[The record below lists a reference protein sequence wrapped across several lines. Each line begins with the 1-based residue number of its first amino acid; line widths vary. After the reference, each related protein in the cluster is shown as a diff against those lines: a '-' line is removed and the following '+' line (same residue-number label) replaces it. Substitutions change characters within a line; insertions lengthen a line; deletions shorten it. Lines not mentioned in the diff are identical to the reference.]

1 METDS
6 ENFKYRCPIC
16 FQIPFLSTN
25 FNDQNLILNMKCMNN
40 HESKEEISNIQKK
53 NIKCFQCGQAKNKDN
68 LFYYC
73 ENCVKIIC
81 NKCIDSHKNENH
93 KIIDLN
99 NFDFTCI
106 EHNNNLIGYCQKH
119 NINYCKNCQHFKENN
134 SNVFKEISEKEISNF
149 INMNK
154 KNESLLLDFD
164 KHFQTLKKYFEDVQR
179 IYNLFK
185 NNLENK
191 INFYK
196 DLINLYQ
203 NKKKEH
209 KINQQMIKNLYDNQ
223 FNINPLILEG
233 SKIINNMIDNFNK
246 INKIFYLNDN
256 QSSNINEKKNIN
268 KSNISNEKNIKKCS
282 ILNLNDNESPE
293 KDEDIKE
300 RRKKKSL
307 TFKRSKILL
316 NELYINS
323 INSFFSK
330 PKKFKLIYSASR
342 DGDTAEKFYSKCDDK
357 APTLIISKNIDGIIL
372 GGYTEKKW
380 SCKNYKKNIIDNN
393 SFIFNLTKN
402 EKYKALKNMACIVNF
417 ENGFGFGDYG
427 NDLYFNSPFFSYES
441 NGINSRGSYD
451 YVGGKIQNKLV
462 ELEVYLVEN

>member
-1 METDS
+1 MET
-6 ENFKYRCPIC
+6 ENEFKYRCPIC
-16 FQIPFLSTN
+16 YQIPFLSSN
-25 FNDQNLILNMKCMNN
+25 FNDQNLIINMKCINN
-40 HESKEEISNIQKK
+40 HENKDEISNIQNK
-53 NIKCFQCGQAKNKDN
+53 NIKCNKCGETKNKE
-68 LFYYC
+68 FYYC
-73 ENCVKIIC
+73 GNCTKILC
-81 NKCIDSHKNENH
+81 NKCCDSHKNEAH
-93 KIIDLN
+93 KIIELN
-99 NFDFTCI
+99 NVDFICS
-106 EHNNNLIGYCQKH
+106 EHNNNFVGYCQKH
-119 NINYCKNCQHFKENN
+119 NINYCKDCQHFKENN
-134 SNVFKEISEKEISNF
+134 SNVFKELSEKEISNF
-149 INMNK
+149 IEINN

-185 NNLENK
+185 NNIENK
-191 INFYK
+191 IKFYK
-196 DLINLYQ
+196 DIINLYQ
-203 NKKKEH
+203 NKNKEH
-209 KINQQMIKNLYDNQ
+209 KINYQMIKNLHDNQ

-256 QSSNINEKKNIN
+256 KSLNIN
-268 KSNISNEKNIKKCS
+268 KITFENKSNNNEKNMKKS
-282 ILNLNDNESPE
+282 NIMNLNENEAE
-293 KDEDIKE
+293 KNDVI

-342 DGDTAEKFYSKCDDK
+342 DGDTTEKFYSKCDDK
-357 APTLIISKNIDGIIL
+357 APTLVISKNIDGIIL

>member
-1 METDS
+1 MET
-6 ENFKYRCPIC
+6 ENEFKYRCPIC
-16 FQIPFLSTN
+16 YQIPFLSSN
-25 FNDQNLILNMKCMNN
+25 FNDQNLIINMKCINN
-40 HESKEEISNIQKK
+40 HENKDEISNIQNK
-53 NIKCFQCGQAKNKDN
+53 IFKCNKCGETKNKE
-68 LFYYC
+68 FYYC
-73 ENCVKIIC
+73 GNCIKILC
-81 NKCIDSHKNENH
+81 NKCCDSHKNEAH
-93 KIIDLN
+93 KIIELN
-99 NFDFTCI
+99 NVDFICS
-106 EHNNNLIGYCQKH
+106 EHNNNFVGYCQKH
-119 NINYCKNCQHFKENN
+119 NINYCKDCQHFKENN
-134 SNVFKEISEKEISNF
+134 SNVFKELSDKEISNF
-149 INMNK
+149 IEINN

-185 NNLENK
+185 NNIENK
-191 INFYK
+191 IKFYK
-196 DLINLYQ
+196 EIINLYNK
-203 NKKKEH
+203 NKKH
-209 KINQQMIKNLYDNQ
+209 KINYQMIKNLYDNQ

-256 QSSNINEKKNIN
+256 KSLNIN
-268 KSNISNEKNIKKCS
+268 KITFENKSNNNEKNMKKS
-282 ILNLNDNESPE
+282 NIMNLNENEAE
-293 KDEDIKE
+293 KNDVI

-342 DGDTAEKFYSKCDDK
+342 DGDTTEKFYSKCDDK
-357 APTLIISKNIDGIIL
+357 APTLVISKNIDGIIL

-451 YVGGKIQNKLV
+451 YTGGKIQNKLV

>member
-1 METDS
+1 MES
-6 ENFKYRCPIC
+6 ENEFKYRCPIC
-16 FQIPFLSTN
+16 YQIPFLSSN
-25 FNDQNLILNMKCMNN
+25 FNDQNLIINMKCINN
-40 HESKEEISNIQKK
+40 HENKDEISNIQNK
-53 NIKCFQCGQAKNKDN
+53 NIKCNKCGETKNKE
-68 LFYYC
+68 FYYC
-73 ENCVKIIC
+73 GNCTKILC
-81 NKCIDSHKNENH
+81 NKCCDSHKNEAH
-93 KIIDLN
+93 KIIELN
-99 NFDFTCI
+99 NVDFICS
-106 EHNNNLIGYCQKH
+106 EHNNNFVGYCQKH

-134 SNVFKEISEKEISNF
+134 SNVFKELSEKEISNF
-149 INMNK
+149 IEINN

-185 NNLENK
+185 NNIENK
-191 INFYK
+191 IKFYK
-196 DLINLYQ
+196 DIINLYQ
-203 NKKKEH
+203 NKNKEH
-209 KINQQMIKNLYDNQ
+209 KINYQMIKNLYDNQ

-256 QSSNINEKKNIN
+256 KSLNIN
-268 KSNISNEKNIKKCS
+268 KITFENKSNNNEKNMKKS
-282 ILNLNDNESPE
+282 NIMNLNENEAE
-293 KDEDIKE
+293 KNDVI

-342 DGDTAEKFYSKCDDK
+342 DGDTTEKFYSKCDDK
-357 APTLIISKNIDGIIL
+357 APTLVISKNIDGIIL

-451 YVGGKIQNKLV
+451 YTGGKIQNKLS

>member
-1 METDS
+1 MET
-6 ENFKYRCPIC
+6 ENEFKYRCPIC
-16 FQIPFLSTN
+16 YQIPFLSSN
-25 FNDQNLILNMKCMNN
+25 FNDQNLIINMKCINN
-40 HESKEEISNIQKK
+40 HENKDEISNIQNK
-53 NIKCFQCGQAKNKDN
+53 IFKCNKCGETKNKE
-68 LFYYC
+68 FYYC
-73 ENCVKIIC
+73 GNCTKILC
-81 NKCIDSHKNENH
+81 NKCCDSHKNEAH
-93 KIIDLN
+93 KIIELN
-99 NFDFTCI
+99 NVDFICS
-106 EHNNNLIGYCQKH
+106 EHNNNFVGYCQKH
-119 NINYCKNCQHFKENN
+119 NINYCKDCQHFKENN
-134 SNVFKEISEKEISNF
+134 SNVFKELSDKEISNF
-149 INMNK
+149 IEINN

-185 NNLENK
+185 NNIENK
-191 INFYK
+191 IKFYK
-196 DLINLYQ
+196 EIINLYNK
-203 NKKKEH
+203 NKKH
-209 KINQQMIKNLYDNQ
+209 KINYQMIKNLYDNQ

-256 QSSNINEKKNIN
+256 KSLNIN
-268 KSNISNEKNIKKCS
+268 KITFENKSNNNEKNMKKS
-282 ILNLNDNESPE
+282 NIMNLNENEAE
-293 KDEDIKE
+293 KNDVI

-342 DGDTAEKFYSKCDDK
+342 DGDTTEKFYSKCDDK
-357 APTLIISKNIDGIIL
+357 APTLVISKNIDGIIL

-451 YVGGKIQNKLV
+451 YTGGKIQNKLS

>member
-1 METDS
+1 MET
-6 ENFKYRCPIC
+6 ENEFKYRCPIC
-16 FQIPFLSTN
+16 YQIPFLSSN
-25 FNDQNLILNMKCMNN
+25 FNDQNLIINMKCINN
-40 HESKEEISNIQKK
+40 HENKDEISNIQNK
-53 NIKCFQCGQAKNKDN
+53 IFKCNKCGETKNKE
-68 LFYYC
+68 FYYC
-73 ENCVKIIC
+73 GNCTKILC
-81 NKCIDSHKNENH
+81 NKCCDSHKNEAH
-93 KIIDLN
+93 KIIELN
-99 NFDFTCI
+99 NVDFICS
-106 EHNNNLIGYCQKH
+106 EHNNNFVGYCQKH
-119 NINYCKNCQHFKENN
+119 NINYCKDCQHFKENN
-134 SNVFKEISEKEISNF
+134 SNVFKELSDKEISNF
-149 INMNK
+149 IEINN

-185 NNLENK
+185 NNIENK
-191 INFYK
+191 IKFYK
-196 DLINLYQ
+196 EIINLYNK
-203 NKKKEH
+203 NKKH
-209 KINQQMIKNLYDNQ
+209 KINYQMIKNLYDNQ

-256 QSSNINEKKNIN
+256 KSLDINKITFEN
-268 KSNISNEKNIKKCS
+268 KSNNNEKNMKKS
-282 ILNLNDNESPE
+282 NIMNLNENEAE
-293 KDEDIKE
+293 KNDVI

-342 DGDTAEKFYSKCDDK
+342 DGDTTEKFYSKCDDK
-357 APTLIISKNIDGIIL
+357 APTLVISKNIDGIIL

-451 YVGGKIQNKLV
+451 YTGGKIQNKLV

>member
-1 METDS
+1 MET
-6 ENFKYRCPIC
+6 EFKYRCPIC
-16 FQIPFLSTN
+16 YQIPFLSSN
-25 FNDQNLILNMKCMNN
+25 FNDQNLIINMKCLNN
-40 HESKEEISNIQKK
+40 HENKDEISNIQNK
-53 NIKCFQCGQAKNKDN
+53 NIKCNKCGETKNKE
-68 LFYYC
+68 FYYC
-73 ENCVKIIC
+73 GNCIKILC
-81 NKCIDSHKNENH
+81 NKCCDSHKNEGH
-93 KIIDLN
+93 KIIELKN
-99 NFDFTCI
+99 VDFICS
-106 EHNNNLIGYCQKH
+106 EHNNNFVGYCQKH

-134 SNVFKEISEKEISNF
+134 SNVFKELSEKEISNF
-149 INMNK
+149 IEINN

-185 NNLENK
+185 NNIENK
-191 INFYK
+191 IKFYK
-196 DLINLYQ
+196 DIINLYQ
-203 NKKKEH
+203 NKNKEH
-209 KINQQMIKNLYDNQ
+209 KINYQMIKNLYDNQ

-256 QSSNINEKKNIN
+256 QSSNINKITFEN
-268 KSNISNEKNIKKCS
+268 KSNNNEKNMKKS
-282 ILNLNDNESPE
+282 NIMNLNENEAE
-293 KDEDIKE
+293 KNDVI
-300 RRKKKSL
+300 RRNKKSL

-342 DGDTAEKFYSKCDDK
+342 DGDTTEKFYSKCDDK
-357 APTLIISKNIDGIIL
+357 APTLVISKNIDGIIL

>member
-1 METDS
+1 MET
-6 ENFKYRCPIC
+6 ENEFKFRCLIC
-16 FQIPFLSTN
+16 YQIPFLSSN
-25 FNDQNLILNMKCMNN
+25 FNDQNLIINMKCLNN
-40 HESKEEISNIQKK
+40 HENKDEISNIQNK
-53 NIKCFQCGQAKNKDN
+53 NIKCNKCGETKNKE
-68 LFYYC
+68 FYYC
-73 ENCVKIIC
+73 GNCIKILC
-81 NKCIDSHKNENH
+81 NKCCDSHKNEGH
-93 KIIDLN
+93 KIIELKN
-99 NFDFTCI
+99 VDFICS
-106 EHNNNLIGYCQKH
+106 EHNNNFVGYCQKH

-134 SNVFKEISEKEISNF
+134 SNVFKELSEKEISNF
-149 INMNK
+149 IEINN

-185 NNLENK
+185 NNIENK
-191 INFYK
+191 IKFYK
-196 DLINLYQ
+196 DIINLYQ
-203 NKKKEH
+203 NKNKEH
-209 KINQQMIKNLYDNQ
+209 KINYQMIKNLHDNQ

-246 INKIFYLNDN
+246 INKIFYLNEN
-256 QSSNINEKKNIN
+256 QSSNLHKITFEN
-268 KSNISNEKNIKKCS
+268 KSNNNEKNMKKS
-282 ILNLNDNESPE
+282 NIMNLNENEAE
-293 KDEDIKE
+293 KNDVI

-342 DGDTAEKFYSKCDDK
+342 DGDTTEKFYSKCDDK
-357 APTLIISKNIDGIIL
+357 APTLVISKNIDGIIL

>member
-1 METDS
+1 MET
-6 ENFKYRCPIC
+6 ENEFKYRCPIC
-16 FQIPFLSTN
+16 YQIPFLSSN
-25 FNDQNLILNMKCMNN
+25 FNDQNLIINMKCINN
-40 HESKEEISNIQKK
+40 HENKDEISNIQNK
-53 NIKCFQCGQAKNKDN
+53 IFKCNKCGETKNKE
-68 LFYYC
+68 FYYC
-73 ENCVKIIC
+73 GNCIKILC
-81 NKCIDSHKNENH
+81 NKCCDSHKNEAH
-93 KIIDLN
+93 KIIELN
-99 NFDFTCI
+99 NVDFICS
-106 EHNNNLIGYCQKH
+106 EHNNNFVGYCQKH
-119 NINYCKNCQHFKENN
+119 NINYCKDCQHFKENN
-134 SNVFKEISEKEISNF
+134 SNVFKELSEKEISNF
-149 INMNK
+149 IEINN

-256 QSSNINEKKNIN
+256 KSLNIN
-268 KSNISNEKNIKKCS
+268 KITFENKSNNNEKNMKKS
-282 ILNLNDNESPE
+282 NIMNLNENEAE
-293 KDEDIKE
+293 KNDVI

-342 DGDTAEKFYSKCDDK
+342 DGDTTEKFYSRCDDK
-357 APTLIISKNIDGIIL
+357 APTLVISKNIDGIIL

>member
-1 METDS
+1 MET
-6 ENFKYRCPIC
+6 ENEFKYRCPIC
-16 FQIPFLSTN
+16 YQIPFLSSN
-25 FNDQNLILNMKCMNN
+25 FNDQNLIINMKCLNN
-40 HESKEEISNIQKK
+40 HENKDEISNIQNK
-53 NIKCFQCGQAKNKDN
+53 NIKCNKCGETKNKE
-68 LFYYC
+68 FYYC
-73 ENCVKIIC
+73 GNCIKILC
-81 NKCIDSHKNENH
+81 NKCCDSHKNEGH
-93 KIIDLN
+93 KIIELKN
-99 NFDFTCI
+99 VDFICS
-106 EHNNNLIGYCQKH
+106 EHNNNFVGYCQKH
-119 NINYCKNCQHFKENN
+119 NINYCKDCQHFKENN
-134 SNVFKEISEKEISNF
+134 SNVFKELSEKEISNF
-149 INMNK
+149 IEINN

-185 NNLENK
+185 NNIENK
-191 INFYK
+191 IKFYK
-196 DLINLYQ
+196 DIINLYQ
-203 NKKKEH
+203 NKNKEH
-209 KINQQMIKNLYDNQ
+209 KINYQMIKNLHDNQ

-256 QSSNINEKKNIN
+256 QSSNINKITFEN
-268 KSNISNEKNIKKCS
+268 KSNNNEKNMKKS
-282 ILNLNDNESPE
+282 NIMNLNENEAE
-293 KDEDIKE
+293 KNDVI

-342 DGDTAEKFYSKCDDK
+342 DGDTTEKFYSKCDDK
-357 APTLIISKNIDGIIL
+357 APTLVISKNIDGIIL

-451 YVGGKIQNKLV
+451 YTGGKIQNKLS

>member
-1 METDS
+1 MET
-6 ENFKYRCPIC
+6 ENEFKYRCPIC
-16 FQIPFLSTN
+16 YQIPFLSSN
-25 FNDQNLILNMKCMNN
+25 FNDQNLIINMKCLNN
-40 HESKEEISNIQKK
+40 HENKDEISNIQNK
-53 NIKCFQCGQAKNKDN
+53 NIKCNKCGETKNKE
-68 LFYYC
+68 FYYC
-73 ENCVKIIC
+73 GNCTKILC
-81 NKCIDSHKNENH
+81 NKCCDSHKNEAH
-93 KIIDLN
+93 KIIELN
-99 NFDFTCI
+99 NVDFICS
-106 EHNNNLIGYCQKH
+106 EHNNNFVGYCQKH

-134 SNVFKEISEKEISNF
+134 SNVFKELSEKEISNF
-149 INMNK
+149 IEINN

-185 NNLENK
+185 NNIENK
-191 INFYK
+191 IKFYK
-196 DLINLYQ
+196 DIINLYQ
-203 NKKKEH
+203 NKNKEH
-209 KINQQMIKNLYDNQ
+209 KINYQMIKNLHDNQ

-256 QSSNINEKKNIN
+256 QSSNINKITFEN
-268 KSNISNEKNIKKCS
+268 KSNNNEKNMKKS
-282 ILNLNDNESPE
+282 NIMNLNENEAE
-293 KDEDIKE
+293 KNDVI

-342 DGDTAEKFYSKCDDK
+342 DGDTTEKFYSKCDDK
-357 APTLIISKNIDGIIL
+357 APTLVISKNIDGIIL

>member
-1 METDS
+1 MET
-6 ENFKYRCPIC
+6 ENEFKYRCPIC
-16 FQIPFLSTN
+16 YQIPFLSSN
-25 FNDQNLILNMKCMNN
+25 FNDQNLIINMKCINN
-40 HESKEEISNIQKK
+40 HENKDEISNIQNK
-53 NIKCFQCGQAKNKDN
+53 IFKCNKCGETKNKE
-68 LFYYC
+68 FYYC
-73 ENCVKIIC
+73 GNCIKILC
-81 NKCIDSHKNENH
+81 NKCCDSHKNEAH
-93 KIIDLN
+93 KIIELN
-99 NFDFTCI
+99 NVDFICS
-106 EHNNNLIGYCQKH
+106 EHNNNFVGYCQKH
-119 NINYCKNCQHFKENN
+119 NINYCKDCQHFKENN
-134 SNVFKEISEKEISNF
+134 SNVFKELSDKEISNF
-149 INMNK
+149 IEINN

-185 NNLENK
+185 NNIENK
-191 INFYK
+191 IKFYK
-196 DLINLYQ
+196 EIINLYNK
-203 NKKKEH
+203 NKKH
-209 KINQQMIKNLYDNQ
+209 KINYQMIKNLYDNQ

-246 INKIFYLNDN
+246 INKIFYLNEN
-256 QSSNINEKKNIN
+256 QSSNINKITFEN
-268 KSNISNEKNIKKCS
+268 KSNNNEKNMKKS
-282 ILNLNDNESPE
+282 NIMNLNENEAE
-293 KDEDIKE
+293 KNDVI

-342 DGDTAEKFYSKCDDK
+342 DGDTTEKFYSKCDDK
-357 APTLIISKNIDGIIL
+357 APTLVISKNIDGIIL

-451 YVGGKIQNKLV
+451 YTGGKIQNKLS

>member
-1 METDS
+1 MET
-6 ENFKYRCPIC
+6 ENEFKYRCPIC
-16 FQIPFLSTN
+16 YQIPFLSSN
-25 FNDQNLILNMKCMNN
+25 FNDQNLIINMKCINN
-40 HESKEEISNIQKK
+40 HENKDEISNIQNK
-53 NIKCFQCGQAKNKDN
+53 IFKCNKCGETKNKE
-68 LFYYC
+68 FYYC
-73 ENCVKIIC
+73 GNCIKILC
-81 NKCIDSHKNENH
+81 NKCCDSHKNEAH
-93 KIIDLN
+93 KIIELN
-99 NFDFTCI
+99 NVDFICS
-106 EHNNNLIGYCQKH
+106 EHNNNFVGYCQKH
-119 NINYCKNCQHFKENN
+119 NINYCKDCQHFKENN
-134 SNVFKEISEKEISNF
+134 SNVFKELSDKEISNF
-149 INMNK
+149 IEINN

-185 NNLENK
+185 NNIENK
-191 INFYK
+191 IKFYK
-196 DLINLYQ
+196 EIINLYNK
-203 NKKKEH
+203 NKKH
-209 KINQQMIKNLYDNQ
+209 KINYQMIKNLYDNQ

-256 QSSNINEKKNIN
+256 KSLNIN
-268 KSNISNEKNIKKCS
+268 KITFENKSNNNEKNMKKS
-282 ILNLNDNESPE
+282 NIMNLNENEAE
-293 KDEDIKE
+293 KNDVI

-342 DGDTAEKFYSKCDDK
+342 DGDTTEKFYSKCDDK
-357 APTLIISKNIDGIIL
+357 APTLVISKNIDGIIL

-451 YVGGKIQNKLV
+451 YTGGKIQNKLS

>member
-1 METDS
+1 MET
-6 ENFKYRCPIC
+6 ENEFKYRCPIC
-16 FQIPFLSTN
+16 YQIPFLSSN
-25 FNDQNLILNMKCMNN
+25 FNDQNLIINMKCINN
-40 HESKEEISNIQKK
+40 HENKDEISNIQNK
-53 NIKCFQCGQAKNKDN
+53 IFKCNKCGETKNKE
-68 LFYYC
+68 FYYC
-73 ENCVKIIC
+73 GNCTKILC
-81 NKCIDSHKNENH
+81 NKCCDSHKNEAH
-93 KIIDLN
+93 KIIELN
-99 NFDFTCI
+99 NVDFICS
-106 EHNNNLIGYCQKH
+106 EHNNNFVGYCQKH
-119 NINYCKNCQHFKENN
+119 NINYCKDCQHFKENN
-134 SNVFKEISEKEISNF
+134 SNVFKELSDKEISNF
-149 INMNK
+149 IEINN

-185 NNLENK
+185 NNIENK
-191 INFYK
+191 IKFYK
-196 DLINLYQ
+196 EIINLYNK
-203 NKKKEH
+203 NKKH
-209 KINQQMIKNLYDNQ
+209 KINYQMIKNLYDNQ

-256 QSSNINEKKNIN
+256 KSLDINKITFEN
-268 KSNISNEKNIKKCS
+268 KSNNNEKNMKKS
-282 ILNLNDNESPE
+282 NIMNLNENEAE
-293 KDEDIKE
+293 KNDVI

-342 DGDTAEKFYSKCDDK
+342 DGDTTEKFYSKCDDK
-357 APTLIISKNIDGIIL
+357 APTLVISKNIDGIIL

-451 YVGGKIQNKLV
+451 YTGGKIQNKLS

>member
-1 METDS
+1 MET
-6 ENFKYRCPIC
+6 ENEFKYRCPIC
-16 FQIPFLSTN
+16 YQIPFLSSN
-25 FNDQNLILNMKCMNN
+25 FNDQNLIINMKCINN
-40 HESKEEISNIQKK
+40 HENKDEISNIQNK
-53 NIKCFQCGQAKNKDN
+53 IFKCNKCGETKNKE
-68 LFYYC
+68 FYYC
-73 ENCVKIIC
+73 GNCIKILC
-81 NKCIDSHKNENH
+81 NKCCDSHKNEAH
-93 KIIDLN
+93 KIIELN
-99 NFDFTCI
+99 NVDFICS
-106 EHNNNLIGYCQKH
+106 EHNNNFVGYCQKH
-119 NINYCKNCQHFKENN
+119 NINYCKDCQHFKENN
-134 SNVFKEISEKEISNF
+134 SNVFKELSEKEISNF
-149 INMNK
+149 IEINN

-185 NNLENK
+185 NNIENK
-191 INFYK
+191 IKFYK
-196 DLINLYQ
+196 EIINLYNK
-203 NKKKEH
+203 NKKH
-209 KINQQMIKNLYDNQ
+209 KINYQMIKNLYDNQ

-256 QSSNINEKKNIN
+256 KSLNIN
-268 KSNISNEKNIKKCS
+268 KITFENKSNNNEKNMKKS
-282 ILNLNDNESPE
+282 NIMNLNENEAE
-293 KDEDIKE
+293 KNDVI

-342 DGDTAEKFYSKCDDK
+342 DGDTTEKFYSKCDDK
-357 APTLIISKNIDGIIL
+357 APTLVISKNIDGIIL

-451 YVGGKIQNKLV
+451 YTGGKIQNKLV

>member
-1 METDS
+1 MET
-6 ENFKYRCPIC
+6 ENEFKYRCPIC
-16 FQIPFLSTN
+16 YQIPFLSSN
-25 FNDQNLILNMKCMNN
+25 FNDQNLIINMKCINN
-40 HESKEEISNIQKK
+40 HENKDEISNIQNK
-53 NIKCFQCGQAKNKDN
+53 IFKCNKCGETKNKE
-68 LFYYC
+68 FYYC
-73 ENCVKIIC
+73 GNCIKILC
-81 NKCIDSHKNENH
+81 NKCCDSHKNEAH
-93 KIIDLN
+93 KIIELN
-99 NFDFTCI
+99 NVDFICS
-106 EHNNNLIGYCQKH
+106 EHNNNFVGYCQKH

-134 SNVFKEISEKEISNF
+134 SNVFKELSEKEISNF
-149 INMNK
+149 IEINN

-185 NNLENK
+185 NNIENK
-191 INFYK
+191 IKFYK
-196 DLINLYQ
+196 DIINLYQ

-209 KINQQMIKNLYDNQ
+209 KINYQMIKNLHDNQ

-256 QSSNINEKKNIN
+256 KSLNIN
-268 KSNISNEKNIKKCS
+268 KITFENKSNNNEKNMKKS
-282 ILNLNDNESPE
+282 NIMNLNENEAE
-293 KDEDIKE
+293 KNDVI

-342 DGDTAEKFYSKCDDK
+342 DGDTTEKFYSKCDDK
-357 APTLIISKNIDGIIL
+357 APTLVISKNIDGIIL

-451 YVGGKIQNKLV
+451 YTGGKIQNKLS

>member
-1 METDS
+1 MET
-6 ENFKYRCPIC
+6 ENEFKYRCPIC
-16 FQIPFLSTN
+16 YQIPFLSSN
-25 FNDQNLILNMKCMNN
+25 FNDQNLIINMKCINN
-40 HESKEEISNIQKK
+40 HENKDEISNIQNK
-53 NIKCFQCGQAKNKDN
+53 IFKCNKCGETKNKE
-68 LFYYC
+68 FYYC
-73 ENCVKIIC
+73 GNCTKILC
-81 NKCIDSHKNENH
+81 NKCCDSHKNEAH
-93 KIIDLN
+93 KIIELN
-99 NFDFTCI
+99 NVDFICS
-106 EHNNNLIGYCQKH
+106 EHNNNFVGYCQKH
-119 NINYCKNCQHFKENN
+119 NINYCKDCQHFKENN
-134 SNVFKEISEKEISNF
+134 SNVFKELSEKEISNF
-149 INMNK
+149 IEINN

-185 NNLENK
+185 NNIENK
-191 INFYK
+191 IKFYK
-196 DLINLYQ
+196 EIINLYNK
-203 NKKKEH
+203 NKKH
-209 KINQQMIKNLYDNQ
+209 KINYQMIKNLYDNQ

-256 QSSNINEKKNIN
+256 KSLNIN
-268 KSNISNEKNIKKCS
+268 KITFENKSNNNEKNMKKS
-282 ILNLNDNESPE
+282 NIMNLNENEAE
-293 KDEDIKE
+293 KNDVI

-342 DGDTAEKFYSKCDDK
+342 DGDTTEKFYSKCDDK
-357 APTLIISKNIDGIIL
+357 APTLVISKNIDGIIL

-451 YVGGKIQNKLV
+451 YTGGKIQNKLS

>member
-1 METDS
+1 MET
-6 ENFKYRCPIC
+6 ENEFKYRCPIC
-16 FQIPFLSTN
+16 YQIPFLSSN
-25 FNDQNLILNMKCMNN
+25 FNDQNLIINMKCINN
-40 HESKEEISNIQKK
+40 HENKDEISNIQNK
-53 NIKCFQCGQAKNKDN
+53 IFKCNKCGETKNKE
-68 LFYYC
+68 FYYC
-73 ENCVKIIC
+73 GNCTKILC
-81 NKCIDSHKNENH
+81 NKCCDSHKNEAH
-93 KIIDLN
+93 KIIELN
-99 NFDFTCI
+99 NVDFICS
-106 EHNNNLIGYCQKH
+106 EHNNNFVGYCQKH
-119 NINYCKNCQHFKENN
+119 NINYCKDCQHFKENN
-134 SNVFKEISEKEISNF
+134 SNVFKELSDKEISNF
-149 INMNK
+149 IEINN

-185 NNLENK
+185 NNIENK
-191 INFYK
+191 IKFYK
-196 DLINLYQ
+196 EIINLYNK
-203 NKKKEH
+203 NKKH
-209 KINQQMIKNLYDNQ
+209 KINYQMIKNLYDNQ

-256 QSSNINEKKNIN
+256 KSLNIN
-268 KSNISNEKNIKKCS
+268 KITFENKSNNNEKNMKKS
-282 ILNLNDNESPE
+282 NIMNLNENEAE
-293 KDEDIKE
+293 KNDVI

-342 DGDTAEKFYSKCDDK
+342 DGDTTEKFYSKCDDK
-357 APTLIISKNIDGIIL
+357 APTLVISKNIDGIIL

-451 YVGGKIQNKLV
+451 YTGGKIQNKLV

>member
-1 METDS
+1 
-6 ENFKYRCPIC
+6 
-16 FQIPFLSTN
+16 
-25 FNDQNLILNMKCMNN
+25 
-40 HESKEEISNIQKK
+40 
-53 NIKCFQCGQAKNKDN
+53 
-68 LFYYC
+68 
-73 ENCVKIIC
+73 
-81 NKCIDSHKNENH
+81 
-93 KIIDLN
+93 
-99 NFDFTCI
+99 
-106 EHNNNLIGYCQKH
+106 
-119 NINYCKNCQHFKENN
+119 
-134 SNVFKEISEKEISNF
+134 
-149 INMNK
+149 
-154 KNESLLLDFD
+154 
-164 KHFQTLKKYFEDVQR
+164 LKDVQR

-185 NNLENK
+185 NNIENK
-191 INFYK
+191 IKFYK
-196 DLINLYQ
+196 DIINLYQ
-203 NKKKEH
+203 NKNKEH
-209 KINQQMIKNLYDNQ
+209 KINYQMIKNLHDNQ

-246 INKIFYLNDN
+246 INKIFYLNEN
-256 QSSNINEKKNIN
+256 QSSNINKITFEN
-268 KSNISNEKNIKKCS
+268 KSNNNEKNMKKS
-282 ILNLNDNESPE
+282 NIMNLNENEAE
-293 KDEDIKE
+293 KNDVI

-342 DGDTAEKFYSKCDDK
+342 DGDTTEKFYSKCDDK
-357 APTLIISKNIDGIIL
+357 APTLVISKNIDGIIL

>member
-1 METDS
+1 MET
-6 ENFKYRCPIC
+6 ENEFKYRCPIC
-16 FQIPFLSTN
+16 YQIPFLSSN
-25 FNDQNLILNMKCMNN
+25 FNDQNLIINMKCLNN
-40 HESKEEISNIQKK
+40 HENKDEISNIQNK
-53 NIKCFQCGQAKNKDN
+53 NIKCNKCGETKNKE
-68 LFYYC
+68 FYYC
-73 ENCVKIIC
+73 GSCIKILC
-81 NKCIDSHKNENH
+81 NKCCDSHKNEGH
-93 KIIDLN
+93 KIIELKN
-99 NFDFTCI
+99 VDFICS
-106 EHNNNLIGYCQKH
+106 EHNNNFVGYCQKH

-134 SNVFKEISEKEISNF
+134 SNVFKELSEKEISNF
-149 INMNK
+149 IEINN

-185 NNLENK
+185 NNIENK
-191 INFYK
+191 IKFYK
-196 DLINLYQ
+196 DIINLYQ
-203 NKKKEH
+203 NKNKEH
-209 KINQQMIKNLYDNQ
+209 KINYQMIKNLHDNQ

-256 QSSNINEKKNIN
+256 QSSNINKITFEN
-268 KSNISNEKNIKKCS
+268 KSNNNEKNMKKS
-282 ILNLNDNESPE
+282 NIMNLNENEAE
-293 KDEDIKE
+293 KNDVI

-342 DGDTAEKFYSKCDDK
+342 DGDTTEKFYSKCDDK
-357 APTLIISKNIDGIIL
+357 APTLVISKNIDGIIL

-451 YVGGKIQNKLV
+451 YTGGKIQNKLS

>member
-1 METDS
+1 MET
-6 ENFKYRCPIC
+6 ENEFNYRCPIC
-16 FQIPFLSTN
+16 YQIPFLSSN
-25 FNDQNLILNMKCMNN
+25 FNDQNLIINMKCLNN
-40 HESKEEISNIQKK
+40 HENKDEISNIQNK
-53 NIKCFQCGQAKNKDN
+53 NIKCNKCGETKNKE
-68 LFYYC
+68 FYYC
-73 ENCVKIIC
+73 GNCIKILC
-81 NKCIDSHKNENH
+81 NKCCDSHKNEGH
-93 KIIDLN
+93 KIIELKN
-99 NFDFTCI
+99 VDFICS
-106 EHNNNLIGYCQKH
+106 EHNNNFVGYCQKH

-134 SNVFKEISEKEISNF
+134 SNVFKELSEKEISNF
-149 INMNK
+149 IEINN

-185 NNLENK
+185 NNIENK
-191 INFYK
+191 IKFYK
-196 DLINLYQ
+196 DIINLYQ
-203 NKKKEH
+203 NKNKEH
-209 KINQQMIKNLYDNQ
+209 KINYQMIKNLHDNQ

-256 QSSNINEKKNIN
+256 QSSNINKITFEN
-268 KSNISNEKNIKKCS
+268 KSNNNEKNMKKS
-282 ILNLNDNESPE
+282 NIMNLNENEAE
-293 KDEDIKE
+293 KNDVI

-342 DGDTAEKFYSKCDDK
+342 DGDTTEKFYSKCDDK
-357 APTLIISKNIDGIIL
+357 APTLVISKNIDGIIL

>member
-1 METDS
+1 MET
-6 ENFKYRCPIC
+6 ENEFKYRCPIC
-16 FQIPFLSTN
+16 YQIPFLSSN
-25 FNDQNLILNMKCMNN
+25 FNDQNLIINMKCINN
-40 HESKEEISNIQKK
+40 HENKDEISNIQNK
-53 NIKCFQCGQAKNKDN
+53 IFKCNKCGETKNKE
-68 LFYYC
+68 FYYC
-73 ENCVKIIC
+73 GNCIKILC
-81 NKCIDSHKNENH
+81 NKCCDSHKNEAH
-93 KIIDLN
+93 KIIELN
-99 NFDFTCI
+99 NVDFICS
-106 EHNNNLIGYCQKH
+106 EHNNNFVGYCQKH
-119 NINYCKNCQHFKENN
+119 NINYCKDCQHFKENN
-134 SNVFKEISEKEISNF
+134 SNVFKELSEKEISNF
-149 INMNK
+149 IEINN

-185 NNLENK
+185 NNIENK
-191 INFYK
+191 IKFYK
-196 DLINLYQ
+196 EIINLYNK
-203 NKKKEH
+203 NKKH
-209 KINQQMIKNLYDNQ
+209 KINYQMIKNLYDNQ

-256 QSSNINEKKNIN
+256 KSLNIN
-268 KSNISNEKNIKKCS
+268 KITFENKSNNNEKNMKKS
-282 ILNLNDNESPE
+282 NIMNLNENEAE
-293 KDEDIKE
+293 KNDVI

-342 DGDTAEKFYSKCDDK
+342 DGDTTEKFYSKCDDK
-357 APTLIISKNIDGIIL
+357 APTLVISKNIDGIIL

-451 YVGGKIQNKLV
+451 YTGGKIQNKLS

>member
-1 METDS
+1 
-6 ENFKYRCPIC
+6 
-16 FQIPFLSTN
+16 
-25 FNDQNLILNMKCMNN
+25 
-40 HESKEEISNIQKK
+40 
-53 NIKCFQCGQAKNKDN
+53 
-68 LFYYC
+68 
-73 ENCVKIIC
+73 
-81 NKCIDSHKNENH
+81 
-93 KIIDLN
+93 
-99 NFDFTCI
+99 
-106 EHNNNLIGYCQKH
+106 
-119 NINYCKNCQHFKENN
+119 
-134 SNVFKEISEKEISNF
+134 
-149 INMNK
+149 
-154 KNESLLLDFD
+154 
-164 KHFQTLKKYFEDVQR
+164 
-179 IYNLFK
+179 
-185 NNLENK
+185 
-191 INFYK
+191 
-196 DLINLYQ
+196 
-203 NKKKEH
+203 
-209 KINQQMIKNLYDNQ
+209 MIKNLYDNQ

-256 QSSNINEKKNIN
+256 QSLNLHKITFEN
-268 KSNISNEKNIKKCS
+268 KSNNNEKNMKKS
-282 ILNLNDNESPE
+282 NIMNLNENEAE
-293 KDEDIKE
+293 KNDVI

-342 DGDTAEKFYSKCDDK
+342 DGDTTEKFYSKCDDK
-357 APTLIISKNIDGIIL
+357 APTLVISKNIDGIIL

-451 YVGGKIQNKLV
+451 YTGGKIQNKLS